1 MNIMFPLLVPFI
13 VNQDMFQPNWPS
25 SGVQAVLR
33 ESALLVSFA
42 IASDYF
48 YVRIVL

>member
-1 MNIMFPLLVPFI
+1 MFPLLVAFI
-13 VNQDMFQPNWPS
+13 VNQDMFQPNWSSS
-25 SGVQAVLR
+25 SGIQTVLR

-42 IASDYF
+42 FATDYF